1 VGVVRIRRGVL
12 TRLPGLRRLRAGRNR
27 RVQLV
32 VLLAAVAMI
41 VAVWSLRGYI
51 ANVEAV
57 GYPGVF
63 LLSLLGSVSM
73 VLPVPGLISVCGASV
88 LLSPFL
94 IGILAGVGETV
105 GEVSGYAVGY
115 GGGSVVERHRFYTRV
130 KGWMERRGALVIFVV
145 SVVPNPLFD
154 VVGIAAG
161 AVRFPL
167 HRFLAVVLVGK
178 LLKGIMVAYTC
189 HYGVTLLPWVD

>member
-1 VGVVRIRRGVL
+1 MRLGAL
-12 TRLPGLRRLRAGRNR
+12 TSVAGLRRLWSRHDR

-32 VLLAAVAMI
+32 VLLAAVGMI
-41 VAVWSLRGYI
+41 AAVWSLRGYI
-51 ANVEAV
+51 ANIETV

-88 LLSPFL
+88 LLSPFV
-94 IGILAGVGETV
+94 IGILAGLGETI

-115 GGGSVVERHRFYTRV
+115 GGGSVVERHRAYAKV
-130 KGWMERRGALVIFVV
+130 KGWMERRGTLVIFAV
-145 SVVPNPLFD
+145 SVIPNPVFD

-167 HRFLAVVLVGK
+167 HRFLGVVLVGK
-178 LLKGIMVAYTC
+178 MLKGIMVAYTC
-189 HYGVTLLPWVD
+189 HYGITLLPWVD

>member
-1 VGVVRIRRGVL
+1 
-12 TRLPGLRRLRAGRNR
+12 
-27 RVQLV
+27 
-32 VLLAAVAMI
+32 MI

-51 ANVEAV
+51 ANIETV

-115 GGGSVVERHRFYTRV
+115 GGGSVVERHGFYTRV
-130 KGWMERRGALVIFVV
+130 KGWMERRGALVIFAV

-167 HRFLAVVLVGK
+167 HRFLAIVLVGK

-189 HYGVTLLPWVD
+189 HYGITLLPWVD